1 MKLKLEDKL
10 KIIDLYNEGLSTSQI
25 SKQFK
30 VSDWIIENIKRQ
42 YREHGIESFKEKGKN
57 KKYSPE
63 IKMKIVNRVL
73 NGESKSGIA
82 AELCVNKGMIHHWVH
97 HWVKKYKELGYNG
110 LTIKQGRPRKMKD
123 KNKQTK
129 KVNASKKLDDKD
141 KRIKE
146 LEERNA
152 QLEMEND
159 LLKKLRALVQQR
171 NKQQDEKK

>member
-10 KIIDLYNEGLSTSQI
+10 KIITMYEVGDSLSSI
-25 SKQFK
+25 SKKFK
-30 VSDWIIENIKRQ
+30 VSKSVIERIERQ
-42 YREHGIESFKEKGKN
+42 YREHGIKSFKSKDKN

-63 IKMKIVNRVL
+63 FKMEIVNRVL

-82 AELCVNKGMIHHWVH
+82 AELCVNKGMIFS
-97 HWVKKYKELGYNG
+97 WVKKYKELGYNG

-129 KVNASKKLDDKD
+129 KVNASKELDDKD

-159 LLKKLRALVQQR
+159 LSLVQQR

>member
-10 KIIDLYNEGLSTSQI
+10 KIITMYEVGDSLSSI
-25 SKQFK
+25 SKKFK
-30 VSDWIIENIKRQ
+30 VSKSVIERIERQ
-42 YREHGIESFKEKGKN
+42 YREHGIESFKTKGKN
-57 KKYSPE
+57 MKYTTDF
-63 IKMKIVNRVL
+63 KMEIVNRVL
-73 NGESKSGIA
+73 NGESKTGIA
-82 AELCVNKGMIHHWVH
+82 AELCVNEGMIH

-129 KVNASKKLDDKD
+129 TVNNSNKLDDKD

>member
-10 KIIDLYNEGLSTSQI
+10 KIIELYENGWSVKQI
-25 SKQFK
+25 SLKYGLYRTT
-30 VSDWIIENIKRQ
+30 VEHIERQ

-57 KKYSPE
+57 TKYPVDFKIE
-63 IKMKIVNRVL
+63 IINRIL
-73 NGESKSGIA
+73 AGESASGIA
-82 AELCVNKGMIHHWVH
+82 SELCVNEGMIFSWF
-97 HWVKKYKELGYNG
+97 KKYNELGYNG
-110 LTIKQGRPRKMKD
+110 LIEKKKGRLPKMRPKEK
-123 KNKQTK
+123 KN
-129 KVNASKKLDDKD
+129 DIPMDEKD

-171 NKQQDEKK
+171 EQQQNKKK

>member
-1 MKLKLEDKL
+1 MVLFMKLILEDKL
-10 KIIDLYNEGLSTSQI
+10 EIIKMYETGYSIAVI
-25 SKQFK
+25 SKKIK
-30 VSDWIIENIKRQ
+30 VNKSIIKQIERQ

-82 AELCVNKGMIHHWVH
+82 AELCVNKGMIHHWV
-97 HWVKKYKELGYNG
+97 KKYKELGYNG

-129 KVNASKKLDDKD
+129 L
-141 KRIKE
+141 
-146 LEERNA
+146 
-152 QLEMEND
+152 MH
-159 LLKKLRALVQQR
+159 QR
-171 NKQQDEKK
+171 N